1 MIGTTEILSP
11 EQVRGEE
18 ACIGTDV
25 WQLGVMFFELL
36 TGRMPFEASS
46 TAEMYARI
54 LAAQFP
60 PLQQLQPAT
69 PPALAKIV
77 ARCLEKEPSK
87 RYASG
92 SALYEALSNW
102 EGSTGETVKVGRR
115 QVAWLAGAAAALL
128 LIGGGILAVRNP
140 DGSTTDTKTDDKKT
154 DDKKTR
160 VLSSDA
166 KDIEVDAADGVAEVY
181 RNGKMVG
188 TTPFHVRA
196 RTGEKDMPALT
207 LAEDLNISVDFT
219 IWNKQDLWEEKA
231 LRADAVVRVSP
242 DRFVT
247 LMNAED
253 ERGHGA
259 WMLHNLKRRLDGF
272 ATVQRWYPTGLN
284 FIRAARAHQDAERC
298 RQAGVPRTAPRSAGN
313 TGPSCS
319 ISGTAEGRRP
329 QTDQLL
335 TVAR

>member
-1 MIGTTEILSP
+1 VAGHFHSLGVVHRDLKTANVKINSAGRVKILDFGIARHQRSEGLTRAGAVIGTTEILSP

-102 EGSTGETVKVGRR
+102 EGSTGGTVKVGRR

-128 LIGGGILAVRNP
+128 LIGGGILAVRNFP
-140 DGSTTDTKTDDKKT
+140 AGPQ
-154 DDKKTR
+154 
-160 VLSSDA
+160 
-166 KDIEVDAADGVAEVY
+166 Y
-181 RNGKMVG
+181 R
-188 TTPFHVRA
+188 R
-196 RTGEKDMPALT
+196 
-207 LAEDLNISVDFT
+207 
-219 IWNKQDLWEEKA
+219 
-231 LRADAVVRVSP
+231 
-242 DRFVT
+242 
-247 LMNAED
+247 
-253 ERGHGA
+253 
-259 WMLHNLKRRLDGF
+259 
-272 ATVQRWYPTGLN
+272 
-284 FIRAARAHQDAERC
+284 
-298 RQAGVPRTAPRSAGN
+298 
-313 TGPSCS
+313 
-319 ISGTAEGRRP
+319 
-329 QTDQLL
+329 
-335 TVAR
+335 